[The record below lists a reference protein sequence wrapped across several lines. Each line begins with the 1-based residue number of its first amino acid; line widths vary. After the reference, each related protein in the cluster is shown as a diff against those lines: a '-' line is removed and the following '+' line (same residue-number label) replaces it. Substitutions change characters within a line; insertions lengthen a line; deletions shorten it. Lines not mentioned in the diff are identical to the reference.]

1 MLVIDYI
8 GTQQE
13 RVLTIE
19 NITTKELLIMV
30 GLVPFNRKNRDLATR
45 SGLEDFYNVLD
56 DFFSSDWPLRRSL
69 AYDTFKVDVQ
79 DKGNE
84 YLIEAEMPGLSKEDI
99 KLAMVDGRLTISVTK
114 NESTEEKDKNYI
126 HRERRCVSMSRTIRL
141 EDADS
146 SGIKAKL
153 SNGLLRINVPKE
165 ERSRTTIDIDV
176 E

>member
-1 MLVIDYI
+1 
-8 GTQQE
+8 
-13 RVLTIE
+13 
-19 NITTKELLIMV
+19 MV
-30 GLVPFNRKNRDLATR
+30 GLVPFNRRNKDLATK
-45 SGLEDFYNVLD
+45 SSFEDFYNVLD
-56 DFFSSDWPLRRSL
+56 DFFSSDWPVKRTL

-99 KLAMVDGRLTISVTK
+99 KLGLDDGKLTISVTK

-126 HRERRCVSMSRTIRL
+126 HRERRSVSMSRTIHL
-141 EDADS
+141 ADADA

-153 SNGLLRINVPKE
+153 SDGLLKVTVPKAE
-165 ERSRTTIDIDV
+165 KASTAIDIDV

>member
-1 MLVIDYI
+1 
-8 GTQQE
+8 
-13 RVLTIE
+13 
-19 NITTKELLIMV
+19 MV
-30 GLVPFNRKNRDLATR
+30 GLVPFNRRNKDLATK
-45 SGLEDFYNVLD
+45 SSFEDFYNVLD
-56 DFFSSDWPLRRSL
+56 DFFSSDWPMKRTL

-99 KLAMVDGRLTISVTK
+99 KLGLDDGKLTISVTK

-126 HRERRCVSMSRTIRL
+126 HRERRSVSMSRTIHL
-141 EDADS
+141 TDADA

-153 SNGLLRINVPKE
+153 SDGLLKVTVPKAE
-165 ERSRTTIDIDV
+165 KASTAIDIDV

>member
-1 MLVIDYI
+1 
-8 GTQQE
+8 
-13 RVLTIE
+13 
-19 NITTKELLIMV
+19 MV
-30 GLVPFNRKNRDLATR
+30 GLVPFNRRNKDLATK
-45 SGLEDFYNVLD
+45 SSFEDFYNVLD
-56 DFFSSDWPLRRSL
+56 DFFSSDWPMKRTL

-99 KLAMVDGRLTISVTK
+99 KLGLDDEKLTISVTK

-126 HRERRCVSMSRTIRL
+126 HRERRSVSMSRTIHL
-141 EDADS
+141 ADADA

-153 SNGLLRINVPKE
+153 SDGLLKVTVPKAE
-165 ERSRTTIDIDV
+165 KASTAIDIDV

>member
-1 MLVIDYI
+1 
-8 GTQQE
+8 
-13 RVLTIE
+13 
-19 NITTKELLIMV
+19 MV

-153 SNGLLRINVPKE
+153 SNGLLRIKRPEGREIENNYRYRRRIK
-165 ERSRTTIDIDV
+165 
-176 E
+176 

>member
-1 MLVIDYI
+1 
-8 GTQQE
+8 
-13 RVLTIE
+13 
-19 NITTKELLIMV
+19 MV
-30 GLVPFNRKNRDLATR
+30 GLVPFNRRNKDLATK
-45 SGLEDFYNVLD
+45 SSFEDFYNVLD
-56 DFFSSDWPLRRSL
+56 DFFSSDWPMKRIL

-99 KLAMVDGRLTISVTK
+99 KLGLDDGKLTISVTK

-126 HRERRCVSMSRTIRL
+126 HRERRSVSMSRTIHL
-141 EDADS
+141 ADADA

-153 SNGLLRINVPKE
+153 SDGLLKVTVPKAE
-165 ERSRTTIDIDV
+165 KASTAIDIDV

>member
-1 MLVIDYI
+1 
-8 GTQQE
+8 
-13 RVLTIE
+13 
-19 NITTKELLIMV
+19 MV
-30 GLVPFNRKNRDLATR
+30 GLVPFNRRNKDLATK
-45 SGLEDFYNVLD
+45 SSFEDFYNVLD
-56 DFFSSDWPLRRSL
+56 DFFSSDWPMERTL

-99 KLAMVDGRLTISVTK
+99 KLGLDDGKLTISVTK

-126 HRERRCVSMSRTIRL
+126 HRERRSVSMSRTIHL
-141 EDADS
+141 ADADA

-153 SNGLLRINVPKE
+153 SDGLLKVTVPKAE
-165 ERSRTTIDIDV
+165 KASTAIDIDV

>member
-1 MLVIDYI
+1 
-8 GTQQE
+8 
-13 RVLTIE
+13 
-19 NITTKELLIMV
+19 
-30 GLVPFNRKNRDLATR
+30 
-45 SGLEDFYNVLD
+45 
-56 DFFSSDWPLRRSL
+56 
-69 AYDTFKVDVQ
+69 
-79 DKGNE
+79 
-84 YLIEAEMPGLSKEDI
+84 
-99 KLAMVDGRLTISVTK
+99 MVDGRLTISVTK